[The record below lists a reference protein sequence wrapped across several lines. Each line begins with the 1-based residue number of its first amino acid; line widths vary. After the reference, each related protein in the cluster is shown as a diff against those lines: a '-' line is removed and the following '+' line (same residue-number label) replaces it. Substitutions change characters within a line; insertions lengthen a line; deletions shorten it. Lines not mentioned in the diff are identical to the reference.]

1 MNIYRRTFET
11 ERPKGASF
19 QNVGGNLV
27 ANLNGVPFQ
36 MRNGVI
42 EKFSESE
49 NFHDIFIPVKIP
61 MHLEYPNQYHYIVY
75 IASNTPNKKYWV
87 LR

>member
-1 MNIYRRTFET
+1 LFLYRRTFET

-36 MRNGVI
+36 IRNGV
-42 EKFSESE
+42 
-49 NFHDIFIPVKIP
+49 
-61 MHLEYPNQYHYIVY
+61 
-75 IASNTPNKKYWV
+75 NKKSVQWDLSDV
-87 LR
+87 